1 MRASVVRS
9 RGSRSSDDIAMDFV
23 EVGGELMTPWID
35 VDGWVK
41 GLDVDG
47 LLDAPPDPVLLRGK
61 CDDVFFPEMVL
72 VVAGVL
78 EHCRLV
84 FAESV
89 SGSRGM
95 LLETGRDGSLCLAD
109 ISAWARCRVGSSAGY
124 VVDVANFHSRPH
136 LLPWMILLG
145 APEPFLN
152 VISKTEILNV

>member
-1 MRASVVRS
+1 MA
-9 RGSRSSDDIAMDFV
+9 
-23 EVGGELMTPWID
+23 PWIN

-41 GLDVDG
+41 GLDVDR

-78 EHCRLV
+78 EHCQLV

-124 VVDVANFHSRPH
+124 VVDVANG
-136 LLPWMILLG
+136 LLFFEFVLWMIL
-145 APEPFLN
+145 
-152 VISKTEILNV
+152 